1 MKTSLFA
8 KLACFT
14 AITFILT
21 CSGPRV
27 HAHEG
32 HAHAP
37 GSEDQASLTG
47 PIEITAEAR
56 NNLGVTVAEAEL
68 RTLAKVVT
76 AFGQIEPIPQ
86 MTAAIT
92 SRIAGRVVN
101 FSVVEGQE
109 VKKGQPLVEIESL
122 QVGDPPPRTTVTS
135 PLDGLV
141 LARSVVL
148 GSSVAPASPLLQ
160 VGDLSLVHADAFLF
174 EGQIGS
180 IKPGQKVR
188 VQVESY
194 PGETFEG
201 VIERLGGSLNPETRT
216 LEAHAEVKNPGNRL
230 RPNMR
235 ATVHIVTG
243 EAENVIAV
251 PPSAVLGDAGQ
262 SFVFVQTDE
271 KGLTYERRPVVT
283 GIKDDQ
289 YVEIIEGV
297 FPTDKVVT
305 RGNYQLQY
313 VTTAAKPELA
323 AESQHHGHDHGPAA
337 AAGHT
342 STATP
347 LKWMAGA
354 IITLLA
360 LNLLVMLVRARRS
373 SAA

>member
-8 KLACFT
+8 RLACFT
-14 AITFILT
+14 ALTFILVW
-21 CSGPRV
+21 SGPHL

-37 GSEDQASLTG
+37 GEEGVVTSG
-47 PIEITAEAR
+47 PITITAEAR
-56 NNLGVTVAEAEL
+56 SNLGVTVAEAEL
-68 RTLAKVVT
+68 RTLAKIVT

-101 FSVVEGQE
+101 LNVVEGQE

-122 QVGDPPPRTTVTS
+122 QMGDPPPRTTVTS
-135 PLDGLV
+135 PVDGLV

-148 GSSVAPASPLLQ
+148 GSSVAPAAPLLQ

-174 EGQIGS
+174 EGQLGS
-180 IKPGQKVR
+180 VKPGQKVR

-194 PGETFEG
+194 PGEIFEG
-201 VIERLGGSLNPETRT
+201 VIERMGGSLNPETRT
-216 LEAHAEVKNPGNRL
+216 LEAHAEVRNPDNRL

-235 ATVHIVTG
+235 ATVHILTG

-251 PPSAVLGDAGQ
+251 PHSAVLGDVGQ
-262 SFVFVQTDE
+262 AFVFVQTDE
-271 KGLTYERRPVVT
+271 KGLIYERRPVVT

-289 YVEIIEGV
+289 YIEIIEGV

-313 VTTAAKPELA
+313 VTTAAKPELG
-323 AESQHHGHDHGPAA
+323 AESQHLVHDHGVTDS
-337 AAGHT
+337 AGHT
-342 STATP
+342 SSATP
-347 LKWMAGA
+347 LKWMGWV
-354 IITLLA
+354 IIALLA
-360 LNLLVMLVRARRS
+360 LNIVFLVRSRRS
-373 SAA
+373 RTA